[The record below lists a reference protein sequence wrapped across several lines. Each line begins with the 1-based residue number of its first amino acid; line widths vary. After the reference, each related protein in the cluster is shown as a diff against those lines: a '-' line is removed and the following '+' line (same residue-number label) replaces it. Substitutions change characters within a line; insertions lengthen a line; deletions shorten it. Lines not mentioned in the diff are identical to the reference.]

1 VSLATVIVLTVAGGP
16 RLTRM
21 LESLGDRP
29 DGVEVLVVDNGSADP
44 GVASLGSRIAGVE
57 VIRLERNIGYTRG
70 VNLAARKAS
79 GDALVLL
86 NDDCVCAPGYVDAVA
101 APLDP
106 AAGVTMA
113 AGVMREARDPAR
125 IDTAGMQLDRTLLV
139 FDYLNGEPVTCL
151 ERGVPDPIG
160 PSGAA
165 AAFDREAFLS
175 AGGFDENLFAY
186 WEDVDLVLRMR
197 LEGAR
202 CALARDATGVHHH
215 SATLGS
221 GSRRKNYLT
230 GFGRGYM
237 LRKWGVLSSP
247 RRLAKALADDGA
259 ICLGQAV
266 IDRNVDGIRGRI
278 EGLRAAT
285 PAGGFPA
292 AALAGAPI
300 PRGGRST
307 LRRRLRRRRRLRGQ
321 PPARRDESRADR
333 DSRGGA

>member
-1 VSLATVIVLTVAGGP
+1 VSLATVIIPTVAGGP

-21 LESLGDRP
+21 LESLVDRP
-29 DGVEVLVVDNGSADP
+29 GGVGVLVVDNGSADP
-44 GVASLGSRIAGVE
+44 GMASLGSRIAGVE
-57 VIRLERNIGYTRG
+57 VIRLERNIGYTRA

-86 NDDCVCAPGYVDAVA
+86 NDDCVCDPGYVEAIVA
-101 APLDP
+101 ALDP

-113 AGVMREARDPAR
+113 AGVMREARDPTR

-139 FDYLNGEPVTCL
+139 FDYLNGEPVACL
-151 ERGVPDPIG
+151 EHGVPDPVG

-175 AGGFDENLFAY
+175 AGGFDQNLFAY

-221 GSRRKNYLT
+221 GSRRKNYLM
-230 GFGRGYM
+230 GFGRGYV
-237 LRKWGVLSSP
+237 LRKWSVLSSP
-247 RRLAKALADDGA
+247 RRLARTLIDDGA

-292 AALAGAPI
+292 AALAGATISPG
-300 PRGGRST
+300 RRST
-307 LRRRLRRRRRLRGQ
+307 LRRRLRRRRRLRSG
-321 PPARRDESRADR
+321 PPEGRDAAHPVGDPR
-333 DSRGGA
+333 DGA